1 MIQVHP
7 RQSGRSRLVR
17 IGARAIVRP
26 VLGFYPVSGPVAP
39 LAELVDLGMRVLPR
53 LSSTIV
59 EHVNGG
65 DWKAELVTTKHA
77 GKHPGKHPGKHGD
90 NSGRAAI
97 LYFHGGAFVA
107 CGLATHRRIAERLA
121 ERTGL
126 PVLSVAYRQRSHYV
140 DTSIRDCIEAVN
152 LLVDRG
158 FDPAQLVLAGDS
170 AGGHLAF
177 AVAIE
182 AVAQQVRVA
191 GVVALSPWLEFD
203 NSVRRRHRNALRD
216 DFIPA
221 YRLQRMAHRV
231 TGARRLDPL
240 ASPVNAD
247 LTGLPPALIVCAADE
262 ILRYDAELMTER
274 LEAAGVPAELHVW
287 QGQIHA
293 FPVLAHLL
301 PESRAAL
308 DRIAAFVTDVVAAAR
323 AEDTELAS

>member
-7 RQSGRSRLVR
+7 RQSRRSRLVR

-26 VLGFYPVSGPVAP
+26 VLGVYPTSGPASH
-39 LAELVDLGMRVLPR
+39 LIELVDLSMRVLPR
-53 LSSTIV
+53 LSSTTV

-65 DWKAELVTTKHA
+65 DWKAELVTAKTGVA
-77 GKHPGKHPGKHGD
+77 D
-90 NSGRAAI
+90 DGRAAV

-126 PVLSVAYRQRSHYV
+126 PVLSVAYRQRTKQV
-140 DTSIRDCIEAVN
+140 DTSIRDCVEAVN
-152 LLVDRG
+152 LLVERG
-158 FDPAQLVLAGDS
+158 YDPAKLVLAGDS

-177 AVAIE
+177 AVALA
-182 AVAQQVRVA
+182 AVAQSVRVA

-221 YRLQRMAHRV
+221 FRLQRMAHRV
-231 TGARRLDPL
+231 TGGPTLDPL

-247 LTGLPPALIVCAADE
+247 LSGLPPALIICAADE
-262 ILRYDAELMTER
+262 ILRYDSELMTRR
-274 LEAAGVPAELHVW
+274 LEEAGVPAELHVW
-287 QGQIHA
+287 EGQVHA

-308 DRIAAFVTDVVAAAR
+308 DRIATFVTDVVAAAR
-323 AEDTELAS
+323 ADDTELAS

>member
-26 VLGFYPVSGPVAP
+26 VLGVYPTSGPASH
-39 LAELVDLGMRVLPR
+39 LIELVDLGMRVLPR
-53 LSSTIV
+53 LSSTTV

-65 DWKAELVTTKHA
+65 DWKAELVTAKT
-77 GKHPGKHPGKHGD
+77 GVTDP
-90 NSGRAAI
+90 GRAAI

-126 PVLSVAYRQRSHYV
+126 PVLSVAYRQRTKHL
-140 DTSIRDCIEAVN
+140 DTSIRDCVEAVN

-158 FDPAQLVLAGDS
+158 YDPAQLVLAGDS

-177 AVAIE
+177 AVAL
-182 AVAQQVRVA
+182 AAAAQAVRVA
-191 GVVALSPWLEFD
+191 GIVALSPWLEFD

-221 YRLQRMAHRV
+221 YR
-231 TGARRLDPL
+231 TE
-240 ASPVNAD
+240 S
-247 LTGLPPALIVCAADE
+247 PALVAST
-262 ILRYDAELMTER
+262 RS
-274 LEAAGVPAELHVW
+274 
-287 QGQIHA
+287 
-293 FPVLAHLL
+293 
-301 PESRAAL
+301 SR
-308 DRIAAFVTDVVAAAR
+308 RSTP
-323 AEDTELAS
+323 T

>member
-26 VLGFYPVSGPVAP
+26 VLGFYPVSGPAAP

-65 DWKAELVTTKHA
+65 DWKAELVSVKSGAEHA
-77 GKHPGKHPGKHGD
+77 GKD
-90 NSGRAAI
+90 ADDTGRAAI

-126 PVLSVAYRQRSHYV
+126 PVLSVAYRQRSHHV

-231 TGARRLDPL
+231 TGGRPLDPL

-247 LTGLPPALIVCAADE
+247 LTGLPPALIMCAADE
-262 ILRYDAELMTER
+262 ILRFDAELMTER

-287 QGQIHA
+287 QGQVHA
-293 FPVLAHLL
+293 FPVFAHLL